1 MGRLPVPSVLL
12 FQISGF
18 VGGYLVGGVVE
29 SRRARE
35 ELLQSTIP
43 LMVEKATTKCSLSL
57 CDCRRA
63 LGQED
68 YPERL
73 LPEADFP
80 WLWIVLFVI
89 SACFNI
95 MVACLA
101 PLFRALRGTSSM
113 PSSEGNESSPS
124 SRQALVHE
132 QLALIGRRR
141 HRGFSFDA
149 MCRAQCCGVRMSF
162 AIIKLIRMLSSPRMK
177 TFL

>member
-12 FQISGF
+12 FQISSF
-18 VGGYLVGGVVE
+18 VGGYLVGGLFE

-35 ELLQSTIP
+35 ELLKSIIP
-43 LMVEKATTKCSLSL
+43 LTVEKATTTCSLSL

-63 LGQED
+63 LGQEG

-95 MVACLA
+95 VVACLA
-101 PLFRALRGTSSM
+101 PLFGALRGTSSV
-113 PSSEGNESSPS
+113 PSSEGNDRSPS
-124 SRQALVHE
+124 SRQALARE
-132 QLALIGRRR
+132 QLALIG
-141 HRGFSFDA
+141 GKA
-149 MCRAQCCGVRMSF
+149 
-162 AIIKLIRMLSSPRMK
+162 
-177 TFL
+177 T